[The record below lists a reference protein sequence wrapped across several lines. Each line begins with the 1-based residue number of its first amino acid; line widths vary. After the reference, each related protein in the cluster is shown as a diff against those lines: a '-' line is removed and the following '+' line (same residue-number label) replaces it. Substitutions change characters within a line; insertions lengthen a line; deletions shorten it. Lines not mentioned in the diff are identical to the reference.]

1 MELIKILYQLKK
13 NIADRRSDV
22 KFSAMLDRFE
32 SLIDANPDLEDEDA
46 VLSLYGKKKV
56 HMAYRAL
63 KYRMEERLM
72 NDLIRYSS
80 EEKNTTSRVYM
91 GLVPDKYLLVATLLM
106 KNFQRKA
113 AIPIYE
119 KSYKLAVKYSYT
131 SQELAIARVLSNHY
145 GYVDADQ
152 KKMMFYLDRSKKASA
167 TLDAETFVSQCYVIV
182 SNMYYTTKGAFSKR
196 QVAEMKQMVSR
207 LVEIKK
213 KYRSNYIILHTNDLI
228 NYYYQTTGD
237 YTSALKYAYES
248 LDEIN
253 ALGKEEAFGLY
264 QSKLNVGIS
273 HFYLHQ
279 YEEAQKW
286 LLETEKMITQGTR
299 NWFHVTSLMYL
310 NLMSARRL
318 EDLKSLT
325 LKVTTN
331 SNLKKFQYY
340 QEQWNLR
347 EAFFHILIKTG
358 NILPTLEEEN
368 SIRPFS
374 LSRFLNSMPLHSRDK
389 SGQNITILI
398 LQVIFLLIEKKYSQ
412 IIDRM
417 DALSQYT
424 YRYLRNDNSFRSNCF
439 IKMLILMVK
448 ADFHPVR
455 TKTLTASL
463 YKRLLGSQII
473 TDEKSSQVEIMSYD
487 FLWDI
492 ILELLEKLH
501 AGSSSK

>member
-1 MELIKILYQLKK
+1 
-13 NIADRRSDV
+13 
-22 KFSAMLDRFE
+22 
-32 SLIDANPDLEDEDA
+32 
-46 VLSLYGKKKV
+46 
-56 HMAYRAL
+56 
-63 KYRMEERLM
+63 
-72 NDLIRYSS
+72 
-80 EEKNTTSRVYM
+80 
-91 GLVPDKYLLVATLLM
+91 
-106 KNFQRKA
+106 
-113 AIPIYE
+113 
-119 KSYKLAVKYSYT
+119 
-131 SQELAIARVLSNHY
+131 
-145 GYVDADQ
+145 
-152 KKMMFYLDRSKKASA
+152 MFYLDMAKKASA

-248 LDEIN
+248 LGEIN
-253 ALGKEEAFGLY
+253 ALGKKEAFGLY

-279 YEEAQKW
+279 HAEAQKW
-286 LLETEKMITQGTR
+286 LEEAEKMITQGTC

-358 NILPTLEEEN
+358 I
-368 SIRPFS
+368 S
-374 LSRFLNSMPLHSRDK
+374 
-389 SGQNITILI
+389 
-398 LQVIFLLIEKKYSQ
+398 
-412 IIDRM
+412 
-417 DALSQYT
+417 
-424 YRYLRNDNSFRSNCF
+424 
-439 IKMLILMVK
+439 
-448 ADFHPVR
+448 
-455 TKTLTASL
+455 
-463 YKRLLGSQII
+463 
-473 TDEKSSQVEIMSYD
+473 
-487 FLWDI
+487 
-492 ILELLEKLH
+492 
-501 AGSSSK
+501 